1 MPQPIRL
8 PLERDLRT
16 ISKLLKCLPRPG
28 ACLFVT
34 LLAVGCQDSGTDP
47 LFSILGEDQVLELL
61 AGLESTLGTNHPE
74 LLATT
79 LADLA
84 EEGLRRTEGSA
95 AYSEQELSRI
105 RRLTGG
111 AREALEEG
119 DYPRAIRRAY
129 YACRLL
135 GVEPG

>member
-1 MPQPIRL
+1 MTSFPQSTKRL
-8 PLERDLRT
+8 
-16 ISKLLKCLPRPG
+16 LPFG
-28 ACLFVT
+28 ACLVVT
-34 LLAVGCQDSGTDP
+34 VLALGCQDSGTDP
-47 LFSILGEDQVLELL
+47 LNHILGEGQVAELL
-61 AGLESTLGTNHPE
+61 AGLESDLGTTDPE

-84 EEGLRRTEGSA
+84 DEGLRRTEGSA
-95 AYSEQELSRI
+95 TYSEQELTRI

-111 AREALEEG
+111 AREALDEG

>member
-1 MPQPIRL
+1 L
-8 PLERDLRT
+8 
-16 ISKLLKCLPRPG
+16 
-28 ACLFVT
+28 VT
-34 LLAVGCQDSGTDP
+34 FLALGCQDSGTDP
-47 LFSILGEDQVLELL
+47 LIDILGEGQVAELL
-61 AGLESTLGTNHPE
+61 AGLESTLGTTDPE

-79 LADLA
+79 LAELA
-84 EEGLRRTEGSA
+84 DERLRRTEGSGT
-95 AYSEQELSRI
+95 YSEQELTRI

-111 AREALEEG
+111 AREALDEG